1 MLLPSF
7 VRLAVSAGGGSE
19 CSESDS
25 ESRSLGSD
33 SSRSIT
39 SSTDS
44 SSNDSEGEISLVSCD
59 SYRSDSETSIEDY
72 DDAQPAKRQ
81 RRNTVDDFTLDHAGF
96 ERFKAMIATTSSSGI
111 LPDANSQLCFVEFDC
126 DATPT
131 INKVTASFSE
141 AGDVLPGSSR
151 TTVRTAFESVVLAQ
165 QNDPTCGRKIAAGGF
180 NRVYNF
186 KQDAYDDTLDFVEYV
201 LRFPHLMKDDQRN
214 LIVPACNIEDASFQ
228 LEELFQT
235 LALHCILGSKDIH
248 FVGAFVETVKNIEG
262 NATWTQP
269 FYNVAY
275 MIKKAT
281 SLNDVINYDND
292 LLDGYQEKVRTVA
305 LQWIEATKEA
315 SKKGVVLFDNKME
328 NATQSGEGTVSLI
341 DFDLSFTLVLKAKN
355 GDLEVVRAT
364 ATLLNSMAVLLHC
377 SKKFKFLEG
386 RVWTYSNE
394 NPLLQP
400 LLTAAAHFATAIE
413 TINVLLPRSES
424 LRQLVGYLMMKK
436 RETDKNFKGSL
447 YCTGPLS
454 DSTFAIDVERKED
467 GSSNDDLKNDF
478 VYDVGDS
485 KVVTCLARK
494 IVFMMTHYTKPKE
507 GEALPYTDPE
517 KQWWYHFVEDM
528 LPFLPGNTEDLLK
541 AKIAEADII
550 ATQTLKL
557 TTNGTD
563 PRTPQTAELRPRL
576 YN

>member
-19 CSESDS
+19 CSVSDY

-44 SSNDSEGEISLVSCD
+44 SSNDSEGEISLG
-59 SYRSDSETSIEDY
+59 SYDSDSSIEDY
-72 DDAQPAKRQ
+72 DDALPASSAKRR
-81 RRNTVDDFTLDHAGF
+81 RRNIVDDFTFDHAGF
-96 ERFKAMIATTSSSGI
+96 ERFKAMIATKSSSGI

-126 DATPT
+126 DAKLS
-131 INKVTASFSE
+131 INKVTASFSG
-141 AGDVLPGSSR
+141 AGDVLPGSSM
-151 TTVRTAFESVVLAQ
+151 TTVLTAFESVVLAQ
-165 QNDPTCGRKIAAGGF
+165 QKDPTCGRKIAAGGF

-186 KQDAYDDTLDFVEYV
+186 KQDAYDETLDFGEYV
-201 LRFPHLMKDDQRN
+201 LRFPHLMKDDQKN

-248 FVGAFVETVKNIEG
+248 FVGAFVETVKTIEG

-275 MIKKAT
+275 MIKKAI
-281 SLNDVINYDND
+281 SLNDVIGNGK
-292 LLDGYQEKVRTVA
+292 LLPVQLYNVWNAA
-305 LQWIEATKEA
+305 LQWIEATKVA
-315 SKKGVVLFDNKME
+315 SEKGVVLFDNKME
-328 NATQSGEGTVSLI
+328 NATRSGEGTVSLI
-341 DFDLSFTLVLKAKN
+341 DFDPSFTLVLKAKN

-377 SKKFKFLEG
+377 SKKFKFLAG
-386 RVWTYSNE
+386 RGCTYSSE
-394 NPLLQP
+394 NPLFQP
-400 LLTAAAHFATAIE
+400 LERAADHFAEAIG
-413 TINVLLPRSES
+413 TINGLLPRSES

-454 DSTFAIDVERKED
+454 ESKFAIDVERKED

-494 IVFMMTHYTKPKE
+494 IVFMMTHYTKPEE
-507 GEALPYTDPE
+507 GAALPYTDPE

-528 LPFLPGNTEDLLK
+528 LPFIPRNTVTLLK

-563 PRTPQTAELRPRL
+563 SRTPQTAELRPL
-576 YN
+576 SQK